1 MSKRKAPLIAS
12 FVSAAA
18 LMLSSFSASAADMKI
33 PGGTD
38 SGLGGVYSGIP
49 KQAVAPLHNCN
60 TTKKA
65 DAVAMY
71 REIT

>member
-49 KQAVAPLHNCN
+49 TQASLRSITAIPPRRRMPGLLA
-60 TTKKA
+60 T
-65 DAVAMY
+65 AV
-71 REIT
+71 